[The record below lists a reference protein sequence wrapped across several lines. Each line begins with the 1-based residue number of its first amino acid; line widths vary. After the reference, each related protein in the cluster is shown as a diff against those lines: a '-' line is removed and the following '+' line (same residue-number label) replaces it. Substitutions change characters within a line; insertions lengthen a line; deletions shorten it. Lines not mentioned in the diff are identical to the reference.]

1 MKRFFVTVNGVRY
14 DVWVEEVPTEGMGG
28 RALPPGGRDM
38 PSAAP
43 EPGAEGATQV
53 APTVPIVRP
62 AVLPTPPALLQPAS
76 GRASQSKDEGS
87 AVEAPLPGAILAVH
101 VAVGDWVEEGQVL
114 MLLEAMKMEN
124 EVVAPRAGRVTAVY
138 VEPGQSVALG
148 DVLCV
153 LAGASGDP
161 A

>member
-14 DVWVEEVPTEGMGG
+14 DVWVEEVPTDSAVGSGSAFGSRERPATTPESG
-28 RALPPGGRDM
+28 RDGALPTA
-38 PSAAP
+38 S
-43 EPGAEGATQV
+43 
-53 APTVPIVRP
+53 TVPIVRP
-62 AVLPTPPALLQPAS
+62 AVLPAPPAVLQPAS
-76 GRASQSKDEGS
+76 GSAPATDEPAG

-101 VAVGDWVEEGQVL
+101 VTVGDWVEEGQVL

-124 EVVAPRAGRVTAVY
+124 EVVAPRSGRVTAVY

-153 LAGASGDP
+153 LADASGGP